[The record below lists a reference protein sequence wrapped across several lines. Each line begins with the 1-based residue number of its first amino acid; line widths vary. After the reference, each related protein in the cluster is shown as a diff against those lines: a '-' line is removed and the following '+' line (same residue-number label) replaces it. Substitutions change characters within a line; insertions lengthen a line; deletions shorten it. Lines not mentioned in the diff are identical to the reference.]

1 MIVVTGL
8 IHTDA
13 ETLPN
18 LLTRLQ
24 ALCEPSRA
32 EDGCIFYHMG
42 LEDAEKGT
50 IMAME
55 AWRDMDALT
64 VHLAQPGILKLL
76 SDFEGRYSNDVSV
89 HTVSDTQKFGA

>member
-8 IHTDA
+8 IHTDP
-13 ETLPN
+13 ETLP
-18 LLTRLQ
+18 RLYARLK

-42 LEDAEKGT
+42 MEDEQRGT

-64 VHLAQPGILKLL
+64 VHLAQPAIVSLL
-76 SDFEGRYSNDVSV
+76 SDFEGQYSNDVSV
-89 HTVSDTQKFGA
+89 HMVSETQKFGA

>member
-8 IHTDA
+8 IHTDP
-13 ETLPN
+13 ETLPH
-18 LLTRLQ
+18 LLARLQ

-42 LEDAEKGT
+42 VEDERKGT

-55 AWRDMDALT
+55 AWRDMDALN
-64 VHLAQPGILKLL
+64 VHLAQPAILQLL
-76 SDFEGRYSNDVSV
+76 TDFEGKYSNDVSL
-89 HTVSDTQKFGA
+89 HTVSQTQKFGA